1 MKVKLLLFFSA
12 VLFCL
17 QINAQL
23 KVVSTGKVGVKTYN
37 PQYGSLQIGKS
48 GVNNGIAIYDSLS
61 SLPPLRFYTSGN
73 YGFLNFGNSR
83 RGITIR
89 NDGRLGVGATLSTS
103 ESSIDALINLY
114 IYRSNPCT
122 GLKITADPGYD
133 YGDVIKV
140 YSKRHTDMAYVV
152 RDLSTGSDLITFYV
166 NGDGSIFSKGTF
178 LTSSDE
184 NLKSDIAEISGGLDK
199 IKKMQGVTYKMKYQ
213 EQDVEVQSNDLQT
226 DSLDT
231 TSSIQ
236 SPVSVEIANQI
247 KAEKQRK
254 KAGFI
259 AQELEKVFPEAVYT
273 TIEGTKAIAYGE
285 IIPLLVEAIKEQQ
298 SEIDELKQVLNAK
311 NKTRA
316 ADNGENESEDDSLD
330 LDERGIAA
338 LYSNIPNPFKEETK
352 ISFFIPEKASQAS
365 LHIYNLQGKQVKQI
379 NISERGSNSVI
390 IKGYEL
396 NPGMYMYTLIVDGK
410 DIDTKKMIL
419 TE

>member
-1 MKVKLLLFFSA
+1 
-12 VLFCL
+12 
-17 QINAQL
+17 
-23 KVVSTGKVGVKTYN
+23 
-37 PQYGSLQIGKS
+37 
-48 GVNNGIAIYDSLS
+48 
-61 SLPPLRFYTSGN
+61 
-73 YGFLNFGNSR
+73 
-83 RGITIR
+83 
-89 NDGRLGVGATLSTS
+89 
-103 ESSIDALINLY
+103 
-114 IYRSNPCT
+114 
-122 GLKITADPGYD
+122 
-133 YGDVIKV
+133 
-140 YSKRHTDMAYVV
+140 
-152 RDLSTGSDLITFYV
+152 
-166 NGDGSIFSKGTF
+166 
-178 LTSSDE
+178 
-184 NLKSDIAEISGGLDK
+184 
-199 IKKMQGVTYKMKYQ
+199 MQGVTYKMKYQ